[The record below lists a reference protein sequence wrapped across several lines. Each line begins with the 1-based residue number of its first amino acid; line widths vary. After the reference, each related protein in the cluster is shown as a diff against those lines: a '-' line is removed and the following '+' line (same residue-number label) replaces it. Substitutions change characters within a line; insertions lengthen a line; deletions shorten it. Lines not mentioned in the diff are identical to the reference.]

1 MEKLA
6 RKQVQ
11 QLTPYLSARRIG
23 GSGDV
28 WLNANESPFDNEY
41 KTSASRLNRYSECQ
55 PKELIEAYAAY
66 AGVAPEQTLTSRGAD
81 EGIELLI
88 RAFCEP
94 GQDAILFCPPTYGMY
109 GISAETI
116 GVEQKRV
123 PLTDDWQ
130 LDLEA
135 IQSNLENVK
144 LVFVCSPNNPTGNL
158 VKREDIVSLLEMT
171 KDKAIVVMD
180 EAYID
185 FCPEASTVD
194 LLADYPN
201 LAILRTLSKAFA
213 LAGLRCGFTLA
224 NQELIQVLLKVIA
237 PYPVPVPVADIAT
250 QALSEAGLAKMKY
263 QMLDLNANRA
273 YLQVGLSMLDGVEV
287 FEGWGNYLL
296 VKFPN
301 GDELFKAAWDNG
313 MILRNSPIEDCVR
326 ISVGNREECEKVV
339 AFIRNQLAS
348 TLDQQN

>member
-11 QLTPYLSARRIG
+11 ALTPYLSARRIG

-41 KTSASRLNRYSECQ
+41 KTNFTRLNRYSECQ
-55 PKELIEAYAAY
+55 PKALIEAYAAY
-66 AGVAPEQTLTSRGAD
+66 AGVNAEHVLTSRGAD

-94 GQDAILFCPPTYGMY
+94 NEDAILYCPPTYGMY
-109 GISAETI
+109 AISAETI
-116 GVEQKRV
+116 GVERKVV
-123 PLTDDWQ
+123 PLTEQWQ
-130 LDLEA
+130 LDLDG
-135 IQSNLENVK
+135 IQAQLDNVK

-158 VKREDIVSLLEMT
+158 IQREDIVTLLEMT

-194 LLADYPN
+194 LLAQYPN
-201 LAILRTLSKAFA
+201 LAILRTMSKAFA

-224 NQELIQVLLKVIA
+224 NEELINVLLKVIA
-237 PYPVPVPVADIAT
+237 PYPVPIPVADIAC
-250 QALSEAGLAKMKY
+250 QALSEAGLARMKY
-263 QMLDLNANRA
+263 QVLDISANRA
-273 YLQVGLSMLDGVEV
+273 YLQAGLSMLEGVTV
-287 FEGWGNYLL
+287 YDGWGNYLL
-296 VKFPN
+296 IQFQD
-301 GDELFKAAWDNG
+301 GDAMFKAAWDRG
-313 MILRNSPIEDCVR
+313 IILRNSPIKDCVR
-326 ISVGNREECEKVV
+326 ISIGNRDECEKTLS
-339 AFIRNQLAS
+339 FIRNQINAMA
-348 TLDQQN
+348 

>member
-11 QLTPYLSARRIG
+11 ALTPYMSARRIG

-41 KTSASRLNRYSECQ
+41 KTDFTRLNRYSDCQ
-55 PKELIEAYAAY
+55 PPALIEAYAAY
-66 AGVAPEQTLTSRGAD
+66 AGVKGNQVLTSRGAD

-94 GQDAILFCPPTYGMY
+94 NEDAILYCPPTYGMY
-109 GISAETI
+109 AISAETI
-116 GVEQKRV
+116 GVERKVV
-123 PLTDDWQ
+123 PLTAEWQ
-130 LDLEA
+130 LDLDAIEA
-135 IQSNLENVK
+135 NLDNVK

-158 VKREDIVSLLEMT
+158 VNRADIVKLLDMT
-171 KDKAIVVMD
+171 KDRAIVVMD

-194 LLADYPN
+194 LLAQYSN

-224 NQELIQVLLKVIA
+224 NEELINVLLKVIA
-237 PYPVPVPVADIAT
+237 PYPVPVPVADIAV
-250 QALSEAGLAKMKY
+250 QALSEAGLARAKF
-263 QMLDLNANRA
+263 QVLDLNANRA
-273 YLQVGLSMLDGVEV
+273 YLQVGLQMIEGITV

-296 VKFPN
+296 VKFPD
-301 GDELFKAAWDNG
+301 GDALFKAAWDHG
-313 MILRNSPIEDCVR
+313 IILRNSPIENCVR
-326 ISVGNREECEKVV
+326 ISVGNREECEKTV
-339 AFIRNQLAS
+339 AFIRNYYQ
-348 TLDQQN
+348 

>member
-11 QLTPYLSARRIG
+11 ALTPYLSARRIG
-23 GSGDV
+23 GCGDV

-41 KTSASRLNRYSECQ
+41 KTDFARLNRYSDCQ
-55 PKELIEAYAAY
+55 PKTLIQAYADY
-66 AGVAPEQTLTSRGAD
+66 AGVSPQQVLTSRGAD

-94 GQDAILFCPPTYGMY
+94 NEDAILYCPPTYGMY
-109 GISAETI
+109 AISAETF
-116 GVEQKRV
+116 GVERKTV
-123 PLTDDWQ
+123 PLTTDWQ
-130 LDLEA
+130 LDLATIEA
-135 IQSNLENVK
+135 SLDNVK

-158 VKREDIVSLLEMT
+158 VKREDIIALLEMT
-171 KDKAIVVMD
+171 KDRAIVVMD

-194 LLADYPN
+194 LLVDYPN

-224 NQELIQVLLKVIA
+224 NASIIDVLLKVIA
-237 PYPVPVPVADIAT
+237 PYPVPVPVAEIAT
-250 QALSEAGLAKMKY
+250 QALSEAGLARAKF
-263 QMLDLNANRA
+263 QVLDLNANRA
-273 YLQVGLSMLDGVEV
+273 YLQVGLQMIEGITV

-296 VKFPN
+296 VQFPD
-301 GDELFKAAWDNG
+301 GDALFKAAWEHG
-313 MILRNSPIEDCVR
+313 IILRNSPIEHCVR
-326 ISVGNREECEKVV
+326 ISVGNREECEKTV
-339 AFIRNQLAS
+339 AFIRNYYQ
-348 TLDQQN
+348 

>member
-11 QLTPYLSARRIG
+11 ALTPYLSARRIG

-28 WLNANESPFDNEY
+28 WLNANESPFDNHY
-41 KTSASRLNRYSECQ
+41 KTDFARLNRYSDCQ
-55 PKELIEAYAAY
+55 PQGLIQAYADY
-66 AGVAPEQTLTSRGAD
+66 AGVEAQQVLTSRGAD
-81 EGIELLI
+81 ESIELLI

-94 GQDAILFCPPTYGMY
+94 NQDAILYCPPTYGMY
-109 GISAETI
+109 AISAETF
-116 GVEQKRV
+116 GVARKQV
-123 PLTDDWQ
+123 PLNADWQ
-130 LDLEA
+130 LDLPAIEA
-135 IQSNLENVK
+135 NLEQVK

-158 VKREDIVSLLEMT
+158 IRREDIIALLEMT
-171 KDKAIVVMD
+171 QDRAIVVMD

-194 LLADYPN
+194 LLRTYPN

-224 NQELIQVLLKVIA
+224 SPAIINLLLKVIA
-237 PYPVPVPVADIAT
+237 PYPVPVPVADIAL
-250 QALSEAGLAKMKY
+250 QALSPSGLARTKF
-263 QMLDLNANRA
+263 QVLDLNANRA
-273 YLQVGLSMLDGVEV
+273 YLQVGLQMVPGVEV

-296 VKFPN
+296 VKFPD
-301 GDELFKAAWDNG
+301 GDALFKAAWEHG
-313 MILRNSPIEDCVR
+313 MILRNSPIDNAVR

-339 AFIRNQLAS
+339 AFVRNYYQ
-348 TLDQQN
+348 

>member
-11 QLTPYLSARRIG
+11 GLTPYLSARRIG

-28 WLNANESPFDNEY
+28 WLNANESPFNNEY
-41 KTSASRLNRYSECQ
+41 KTDFARLNRYSDCQ
-55 PKELIEAYAAY
+55 PKAMLEAYANY
-66 AGVAPEQTLTSRGAD
+66 AGVCPEQVLTSRGAD

-94 GQDAILFCPPTYGMY
+94 NQDAILFCPPTYGMY
-109 GISAETI
+109 AISAETF
-116 GVEQKRV
+116 GVERKRV
-123 PLTDDWQ
+123 PLTADWQ
-130 LDLEA
+130 LDLPSIA
-135 IQSNLENVK
+135 ANLDRVK

-158 VKREDIVSLLEMT
+158 VQRSDIIELLEMT
-171 KDKAIVVMD
+171 KDRAIVVMD

-194 LLADYPN
+194 LLAQYPN

-224 NQELIQVLLKVIA
+224 SPELINVLLKVIA
-237 PYPVPVPVADIAT
+237 PYPVPVPVAEIAV
-250 QALSEAGLAKMKY
+250 QALSELGLARAKY
-263 QMLDLNANRA
+263 QVLELGANRA
-273 YLQVGLSMLDGVEV
+273 YLQVGLSMIPGVQV

-296 VKFPN
+296 VKFVD
-301 GDELFKAAWDNG
+301 GDALFKAAWQHG
-313 MILRNSPIEDCVR
+313 IILRNSPIENCVR
-326 ISVGNREECEKVV
+326 ISVGNREECEKTV
-339 AFIRNQLAS
+339 AFIRNYYQ
-348 TLDQQN
+348 

>member
-11 QLTPYLSARRIG
+11 GLTPYLSARRIG

-41 KTSASRLNRYSECQ
+41 KTDFTRLNRYSDCQ
-55 PKELIEAYAAY
+55 PKALIQAYASY
-66 AGVAPEQTLTSRGAD
+66 AGVQPEQVLTSRGAD

-94 GQDAILFCPPTYGMY
+94 NEDAILFCPPTYGMY
-109 GISAETI
+109 AISAETF
-116 GVEQKRV
+116 GVERKKV
-123 PLTDDWQ
+123 PLTQDWQ
-130 LDLEA
+130 LDLPSIEA
-135 IQSNLENVK
+135 NLDNVK

-158 VKREDIVSLLEMT
+158 VKREDIIALLEMT
-171 KDKAIVVMD
+171 KDRAIVVMD

-194 LLADYPN
+194 LLAKYSN

-224 NQELIQVLLKVIA
+224 NDDLINVLLKVIA
-237 PYPVPVPVADIAT
+237 PYPVPVPVADIAV
-250 QALSEAGLAKMKY
+250 QALSEAGLARTKF
-263 QMLDLNANRA
+263 QVLDLNANRA
-273 YLQVGLSMLDGVEV
+273 YLQVGLQMIEGLQV

-296 VKFPN
+296 VKFPD
-301 GDELFKAAWDNG
+301 GDALFKAAWEHG
-313 MILRNSPIEDCVR
+313 IILRNSPIENCVR
-326 ISVGNREECEKVV
+326 VSVGNREECEKTV
-339 AFIRNQLAS
+339 AFIRNYYQ
-348 TLDQQN
+348 

>member
-6 RKQVQ
+6 RQ
-11 QLTPYLSARRIG
+11 QIQALTPYLSARRIG

-28 WLNANESPFDNEY
+28 WLNANESPFNNEY
-41 KTSASRLNRYSECQ
+41 KTDFARLNRYSDCQ
-55 PKELIEAYAAY
+55 PKAMIQAYANY
-66 AGVAPEQTLTSRGAD
+66 AGVQPEQVLTSRGAD

-94 GQDAILFCPPTYGMY
+94 NQDAILFCPPTYGMY
-109 GISAETI
+109 AISAETF
-116 GVEQKRV
+116 GVERKKV
-123 PLTDDWQ
+123 PLTADWQ
-130 LDLEA
+130 LDLPSIEA
-135 IQSNLENVK
+135 NLDRVK

-158 VKREDIVSLLEMT
+158 VKRADIIKLLEMT
-171 KDKAIVVMD
+171 KDRAIVVMD

-194 LLADYPN
+194 LLAQYPN

-224 NQELIQVLLKVIA
+224 NAELINVLLKVIA
-237 PYPVPVPVADIAT
+237 PYPVPVPVAEIAV
-250 QALSEAGLAKMKY
+250 QALSPAGLARTKY
-263 QMLDLNANRA
+263 QVLDLGANRA
-273 YLQVGLSMLDGVEV
+273 YLQVGLSMVPGVQV

-301 GDELFKAAWDNG
+301 GNALFKAAWEHG
-313 MILRNSPIEDCVR
+313 IILRNSPIENCVR
-326 ISVGNREECEKVV
+326 ISVGNREECEKTV
-339 AFIRNQLAS
+339 AFIRNYYQ
-348 TLDQQN
+348 